1 MLGIR
6 IVEELWLELQDALE
20 IEGTN
25 VEKILGRDLAML
37 GTKNGRRGSE
47 LTKAI
52 LDVLELGFIL
62 DDVGL
67 VEDDLWWE
75 RSKFNRVYLS
85 ERYLVRTSEWYIFD
99 IHVHSRFVT
108 CSTWRDFWTRKN
120 IIKHLRIHV

>member
-6 IVEELWLELQDALE
+6 VVEKLGLELQDALE

-37 GTKNGRRGSE
+37 GTKNGSRGSE

-62 DDVGL
+62 DDIRL
-67 VEDDLWWE
+67 VEDNLFWE
-75 RSKFNRVYLS
+75 RSICNRMYNVCQK
-85 ERYLVRTSEWYIFD
+85 EM
-99 IHVHSRFVT
+99 
-108 CSTWRDFWTRKN
+108 
-120 IIKHLRIHV
+120 

>member
-37 GTKNGRRGSE
+37 GTKNGCRGSE

-62 DDVGL
+62 DDVRL
-67 VEDDLWWE
+67 IEDDLWWE
-75 RSKFNRVYLS
+75 RSKFNRMYLS
-85 ERYLVRTSEWYIFD
+85 EGYLVHASEWHILIYMYI
-99 IHVHSRFVT
+99 
-108 CSTWRDFWTRKN
+108 RD
-120 IIKHLRIHV
+120 L